1 MTDKKD
7 DNNAGWTGMAKPV
20 FGINHNPFRS
30 GDSLVDAIAGRDA
43 GLQVIAVNYGY
54 NSKPV
59 ESLEANSVIDNFA
72 LLPQTIATLNSLR

>member
-1 MTDKKD
+1 MESETHR
-7 DNNAGWTGMAKPV
+7 AVMV
-20 FGINHNPFRS
+20 
-30 GDSLVDAIAGRDA
+30 GDSLIDAIAGRDA
-43 GLQVIAVNYGY
+43 GLPIIAVNYGY